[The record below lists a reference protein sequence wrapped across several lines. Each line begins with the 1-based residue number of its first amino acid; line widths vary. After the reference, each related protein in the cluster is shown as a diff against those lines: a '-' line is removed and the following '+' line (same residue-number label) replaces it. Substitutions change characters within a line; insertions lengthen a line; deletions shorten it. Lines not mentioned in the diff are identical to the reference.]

1 MKQKLPHVQ
10 HDLRYQRPTFI
21 SQFVKLR
28 SSAVCRIAS
37 QLSVQRV
44 NTARSHP
51 GVGLNIWRQMCDHR
65 SEQTCS
71 LPQVLS
77 SQTCWGV
84 KQCEFTHQF
93 LRSLLLFI
101 DLSDRSIGFVSR
113 SSLDGG
119 AEDNPVSDWLNP
131 GVAPGEWLTFMGLTV
146 AALLSLNASLFATQ
160 TKVG

>member
-1 MKQKLPHVQ
+1 MFSMTSDTKDLHLSRSLSNWDLLLFAGLPHSSRFSVWT
-10 HDLRYQRPTFI
+10 QRGHI
-21 SQFVKLR
+21 LV
-28 SSAVCRIAS
+28 
-37 QLSVQRV
+37 
-44 NTARSHP
+44 
-51 GVGLNIWRQMCDHR
+51 LNIWRQMCEHR